1 MANTVKVPGSAST
14 VSVPPAPAAATAE
27 LWEVLYDVDLT
38 DASNYSNTGSLNT
51 NSTTAI
57 SGVTWTAKNGAD
69 SVYCNDL
76 KVVDG
81 TGFQVQFT
89 TGNADS
95 RQSTSTQTSPRIQ
108 TNISNF
114 FPGSDP
120 LSYKDTVAIQVLTSS
135 GSMSQDFQAYGLT
148 ISDGASSTTKWICN
162 RALYYTGF
170 TGTYNIG
177 NDVEMGDTARFG
189 GTGLNN
195 PSRAGIQ
202 DEPGF
207 HEIVWYAGSSGF
219 ALGADATAQI
229 QDPLTCS
236 QMQIFGLMDYGATTD
251 PSATPSLDI
260 TTSNATVMLTALYD
274 DQANPQ
280 PAWNA
285 TFTRIRV
292 LRRKI
297 T

>member
-1 MANTVKVPGSAST
+1 MANSVKVPGSAST
-14 VSVPPAPAAATAE
+14 VSVPPAPAAAAAE

-51 NSTTAI
+51 NDTTAI
-57 SGVTWTAKNGAD
+57 SGVTWTAKNGAN
-69 SVYCNDL
+69 SVYCDDL
-76 KVVDG
+76 KVVNG
-81 TGFQVQFT
+81 TGFQVQFG
-89 TGNADS
+89 TGNSDS
-95 RQSTSTQTSPRIQ
+95 RQSTSTQTSPRLQ

-135 GSMSQDFQAYGLT
+135 ASLSQDYQAYGLT

-162 RALYYTGF
+162 RVLYYNNF
-170 TGTYNIG
+170 TGTYKIG
-177 NDVEMGDTARFG
+177 TDCEMGDAARYS
-189 GTGLNN
+189 L
-195 PSRAGIQ
+195 SRAGIQ
-202 DEPGF
+202 NEPGF
-207 HEIVWYAGSSGF
+207 HEMVWYAGSAGF
-219 ALGADATAQI
+219 AIGADASAAVR
-229 QDPLTCS
+229 DPLTS
-236 QMQIFGLMDYGATTD
+236 TQTQIFGLMDYGATTD
-251 PSATPSLDI
+251 PSATPNLDI

>member
-1 MANTVKVPGSAST
+1 MANTVKQPDGSSAT
-14 VSVPPAPAAATAE
+14 PKNPPAPAAAAAE
-27 LWEVLYDVDLT
+27 LWEVLYDADLT
-38 DASNYSNTGSLNT
+38 DASNYTNTGSLNT
-51 NSTTAI
+51 NDTTAI
-57 SGVTWTAKNGAD
+57 SGVTWTAKNGAN
-69 SVYCNDL
+69 SVYCDDL
-76 KVVDG
+76 KVVNG
-81 TGFQVQFT
+81 TGFQVQFG
-89 TGNADS
+89 TGNTDS

-135 GSMSQDFQAYGLT
+135 ASLSQDYQAYGLT

-162 RALYYTGF
+162 RVLYYTGF
-170 TGTYNIG
+170 TGSYNIG
-177 NDVEMGDTARFG
+177 TDCEMGDAARYS
-189 GTGLNN
+189 L
-195 PSRAGIQ
+195 SRAGIQ
-202 DEPGF
+202 NEPGF
-207 HEIVWYAGSSGF
+207 HEMVWYAGSSGF
-219 ALGADATAQI
+219 AIGADASAAVK
-229 QDPLTCS
+229 DPLTS
-236 QMQIFGLMDYGATTD
+236 TQTQIFGLMDYGTSTN
-251 PSATPSLDI
+251 PSATPNLDI

>member
-14 VSVPPAPAAATAE
+14 VSVPPAPAAAAAE

-51 NSTTAI
+51 NDTTAI
-57 SGVTWTAKNGAD
+57 SGVTWTAKNGAN
-69 SVYCNDL
+69 SVYCDDL
-76 KVVDG
+76 KVVNG
-81 TGFQVQFT
+81 TGFQVQFGT
-89 TGNADS
+89 SNTAS
-95 RQSTSTQTSPRIQ
+95 EQSTSTQTSPRIQ

-135 GSMSQDFQAYGLT
+135 ASLSQDWQAYGLT

-162 RALYYTGF
+162 RVLYYSSF
-170 TGTYNIG
+170 TGSYNIG
-177 NDVEMGDTARFG
+177 TDCEMGDAARYS
-189 GTGLNN
+189 L
-195 PSRAGIQ
+195 SRAGIQ
-202 DEPGF
+202 NEPGF
-207 HEIVWYAGSSGF
+207 HEMVWYAGSAGF
-219 ALGADATAQI
+219 AIGADASAAVR
-229 QDPLTCS
+229 DPLTS
-236 QMQIFGLMDYGATTD
+236 TQTQIFGLMDYGTSTN
-251 PSATPSLDI
+251 PSATPNLDI
-260 TTSNATVMLTALYD
+260 TTGNATVMLTALYN
-274 DQANPQ
+274 DQGAPQ